1 MTSSDRPLSVLYL
14 VSRFPNVSETF
25 VVREL
30 NQVADT
36 DGVEAELGSL
46 FPPTNPFVHP
56 AATRWVPRLRHPSPA
71 EAAAATFWWG
81 LRRPLRLLSSSCA
94 VATGYARRPRL
105 AVRALATIPV
115 AAAHA
120 RALREDPVDHIHAHF
135 ASYPA
140 LSAWVCGRLT
150 GIPYSFTAHAHDIF
164 VQQCFLGRKIDDAD
178 FVAAI
183 SEYNIAFLAGRHGG
197 DTPLRLVHCGIDP
210 TDYPF
215 RPRAIPTTGPVR
227 FACVASL
234 QEYKGHRFLL
244 EALGAGGPELD
255 RIVLDLIGSGKIQEE
270 LEAQARRLGLADR
283 VHFHGS
289 LPEDEVARMLDRAD
303 AFVLPSIVAANGRQ
317 DGIPVALMEAI
328 ACGLPVVACR
338 LSGIPE
344 LVREGES
351 GVLASPGDAA
361 DLAAALH
368 RLVAGEADLDLAA
381 GRRRIEAE
389 FDIRKIGARLVELFR
404 ASVRSA

>member
-1 MTSSDRPLSVLYL
+1 MTAPDRSLSVLYL

-36 DGVEAELGSL
+36 EGVEAGLGAL
-46 FPPTNPFVHP
+46 FPPTNPFLHP
-56 AATRWVPRLRHPSPA
+56 AAARWVPVLRRPSTV
-71 EAAAATFWWG
+71 EAAAAMLWWAR
-81 LRRPLRLLSSSCA
+81 RRPLRLLSSSLA
-94 VATGYARRPRL
+94 VAAGYARRPRL
-105 AVRALATIPV
+105 MVRALATVPI

-120 RALREDPVDHIHAHF
+120 RKLRERPVDHIHAHF

-140 LSAWVCGRLT
+140 LAAWLCRQLT

-178 FVAAI
+178 FVATI
-183 SEYNIAFLAGRHGG
+183 SQYNIDFLTGLGGR

-210 TDYPF
+210 SGYPF
-215 RPRAIPTTGPVR
+215 RPREIPASGPVR

-244 EALGAGGPELD
+244 EALAVRGAELD
-255 RIVLDLIGSGKIQEE
+255 RIELDLIGAGKLQGE
-270 LEAQARRLGLADR
+270 LETLARRLGLADR
-283 VHFHGS
+283 VHLHGS
-289 LPEDEVARMLDRAD
+289 LAEDEVARMLDRAD
-303 AFVLPSIVAANGRQ
+303 AFVLPSIVAADGRQ
-317 DGIPVALMEAI
+317 DGVPVALMEAI
-328 ACGLPVVACR
+328 ACGLPVVASR

-351 GVLASPGDAA
+351 GVLARPGDAG
-361 DLAAALH
+361 DLAAALR
-368 RLVAGEADLDLAA
+368 RLVTGEAELDLAA

-389 FDIRKIGARLVELFR
+389 YDVRQTGAELVELFR
-404 ASVRSA
+404 SSDRSA

>member
-1 MTSSDRPLSVLYL
+1 
-14 VSRFPNVSETF
+14 VSETF

-30 NQVADT
+30 NEVAAT
-36 DGVEAELGSL
+36 DGVEAGLGSL

-56 AATRWVPRLRHPSPA
+56 AAERWVPLLRRPSPA
-71 EAAAATFWWG
+71 EAAAATLWWA
-81 LRRPLRLLSSSCA
+81 LRRPLRLLSSSLA
-94 VATGYARRPRL
+94 VLAGYREKPRL
-105 AVRALATIPV
+105 ALRALATIPV

-120 RALREDPVDHIHAHF
+120 RTLRARPVDHLHAHF

-140 LSAWVCGRLT
+140 LAAWVCSRLT

-183 SEYNIAFLAGRHGG
+183 SEYNIDFLEGRRGG
-197 DTPLRLVHCGIDP
+197 ATPLRLVHCGIDP
-210 TDYPF
+210 TAYRF
-215 RPRAIPTTGPVR
+215 RPRSIPTSGPVR
-227 FACVASL
+227 FVCVASL
-234 QEYKGHRFLL
+234 QEYKGHRYLL
-244 EALGAGGPELD
+244 EALARGGPELE
-255 RIVLDLIGSGKIQEE
+255 RIELDLIGSGKLREE

-283 VHFHGS
+283 VRFRGS
-289 LPEDEVARMLDRAD
+289 LPEDEVARMLDAAD
-303 AFVLPSIVAANGRQ
+303 AFVIPSIVAADGRQ

-328 ACGLPVVACR
+328 ACGLPVVASR

-351 GVLASPGDAA
+351 GVLARPADPE
-361 DLAAALH
+361 DLAAALR
-368 RLVAGEADLDLAA
+368 RLVAGEATLDLAA

-389 FDIRKIGARLVELFR
+389 FDIRKIGAELVEMFR
-404 ASVRSA
+404 ESGRSA